1 MNFDL
6 IKAVVELVRQF
17 IEQNE
22 SKALYSNDI
31 HGFTKWMNTC
41 FSDNSESEDHTW
53 IGKES
58 GRSSESVINTLLVR
72 IVRYAKSYSRSIV
85 INSLFC
91 SQDDFIYLIGLN
103 SLGAMSKMDLI
114 RHNVH
119 EKPAGMLVID
129 RLIKNG
135 WVEQTTSDKDKRIK
149 LVQITKKGLDILD
162 VHMDEIRKASKVV
175 TADLTHAEQMLLIG
189 ILSRLDEFHY
199 SVYRMN
205 LDATDLLD
213 KAYEKLGQVSL
224 KIL

>member
-1 MNFDL
+1 MNFDI

-17 IEQNE
+17 MEQNE

-41 FSDNSESEDHTW
+41 FRNNSELEDHTW

-85 INSLFC
+85 VNSMFS
-91 SQDDFIYLIGLN
+91 SQDDFIYLISLN
-103 SLGAMSKMDLI
+103 SLGSMSKMDLI

-119 EKPAGMLVID
+119 EKPAGMLVIN
-129 RLIKNG
+129 RLINNG
-135 WVEQTTSDKDKRIK
+135 LVEQTISDKDKRIK
-149 LVQITKKGLDILD
+149 LIQITKKGLDILD
-162 VHMDEIRKASKVV
+162 KHMNEIRKASKVV
-175 TADLTHAEQMLLIG
+175 TANLTHPEQMILIG
-189 ILSRLDEFHY
+189 ILSKLDEFHY
-199 SVYRMN
+199 SVYRTD

-213 KAYEKLGQVSL
+213 KAYEKLN
-224 KIL
+224 

>member
-17 IEQNE
+17 MEQNE

-41 FSDNSESEDHTW
+41 FRNNSELEDPTW

-85 INSLFC
+85 VNSMFS
-91 SQDDFIYLIGLN
+91 SQDDFIYLISLN
-103 SLGAMSKMDLI
+103 SLGSMSKMDLI

-119 EKPAGMLVID
+119 EKPAGMLVIN
-129 RLIKNG
+129 RLINNG
-135 WVEQTTSDKDKRIK
+135 WVEQTVSDKDKRIK
-149 LVQITKKGLDILD
+149 LIQITKKGLDILD
-162 VHMDEIRKASKVV
+162 KHMNEIRKASKVV
-175 TADLTHAEQMLLIG
+175 TANLTHPEQMILIS
-189 ILSRLDEFHY
+189 ILSKLDEFHY
-199 SVYRMN
+199 SVYRTD

-213 KAYEKLGQVSL
+213 KAYEKLN
-224 KIL
+224 